1 MVALQLIGVDEMSEF
16 EKGFA
21 AGYIIGNG
29 NSGGESSGN
38 GASGAMFR
46 DIIKNSEV
54 IFTIPINSTYKL
66 TFNFWVTD
74 DPAMYDVYYWGQTLV
89 NAAHT
94 AGRNTYNYL
103 YGARVVVLV
112 AWRGSTPLYAQT
124 MQVENYSRESYSTG
138 SDYVQYLSETRTY
151 IKGSAKANDN
161 IQYDFAFGSQNTF
174 NNEIEFTEYPTGECK
189 YRVVKYS
196 AEYTGSSIP
205 TVSKTSDEI
214 ETETFNFTWSKS
226 AYLFISNHY
235 GTYTNFTRSEL
246 ISAHEEIV
254 SALYATKGMSYAPP
268 QIIQP
273 TA

>member
-1 MVALQLIGVDEMSEF
+1 MIGVDGMSEF

-21 AGYIIGNG
+21 AGYIIGNC
-29 NSGGESSGN
+29 NSSGGSNGN

-54 IFTIPINSTYKL
+54 IFTIPINSTYKF

-74 DPAMYDVYYWGQTLV
+74 DPTMYDVYYWGQVLA
-89 NAAHT
+89 NAALT

-103 YGARVVVLV
+103 YAANVVVLV

-124 MQVENYSRESYSTG
+124 MWVENYCRESYGAWNTG
-138 SDYVQYLSETRTY
+138 DDYVQYLSETRTY
-151 IKGSAKANDN
+151 VKGSAEATDKDN
-161 IQYDFAFGSQNTF
+161 IQYELGFDSRNIF
-174 NNEIEFTEYPTGECK
+174 NNEIEFTTTPVGECK

-205 TVSKTSDEI
+205 TVSKVSDEI
-214 ETETFNFTWSKS
+214 ETSTFYLSWSRLI
-226 AYLFISNHY
+226 YLFISNHY

-254 SALYATKGMSYAPP
+254 RALYATKGMSYAPP

-273 TA
+273 T